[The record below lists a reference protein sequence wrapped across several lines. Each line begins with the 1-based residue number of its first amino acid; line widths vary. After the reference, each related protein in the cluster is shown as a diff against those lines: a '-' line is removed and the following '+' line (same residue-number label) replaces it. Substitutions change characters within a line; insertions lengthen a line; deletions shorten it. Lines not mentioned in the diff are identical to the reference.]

1 MLQYCGQAIFCRSLA
16 ADLVLMTFATK
27 IECNLNE
34 LILFEFEAEKVR
46 KIGRENLPV
55 VRGILNLVK
64 STLFS
69 LYYLRPKIISQE
81 AVIRRMNKELQALKS
96 LAKHRGL
103 MKFDYEKLPLWDVRN
118 STRTGLR
125 FLIRTA
131 KRDLIAEGARLQRR
145 REEEVDEVDEVD
157 EVEGVVGEEVDERQP
172 VQRSRRMMTVAR
184 RRVAAQQIIHN
195 RGGNLVEDNPI
206 NLVGSAP
213 SS

>member
-16 ADLVLMTFATK
+16 ADLVLMLFATK

-69 LYYLRPKIISQE
+69 LYYLRPKFISQE
-81 AVIRRMNKELQALKS
+81 AVIRRMNKELQSLKA

-103 MKFDYEKLPLWDVRN
+103 IKFDYEKIPLWVVRN

-131 KRDLIAEGARLQRR
+131 KRDLVAEGARLERR
-145 REEEVDEVDEVD
+145 REDEEVDEVE
-157 EVEGVVGEEVDERQP
+157 EVVGEEVDERPQ
-172 VQRSRRMMTVAR
+172 VQRSRRLTTVAR

-195 RGGNLVEDNPI
+195 RGGNLDEDNPI
-206 NLVGSAP
+206 DLVGAAP